1 MRWWT
6 QPCSIANPSPACR
19 EKSTLAASPTNRF
32 DTRPPLL
39 HGIPMQAMQFEQSV
53 VSILKRE
60 KRFDPHA
67 YFFLKDALDFTLK
80 RIAEHNG
87 GQARHVSGPELLEG
101 FRDFAL
107 EQFGPM
113 SSTLMREWGIRKCQD
128 VGDMVF
134 HLIEEQV
141 FGKQESDSREDFSG
155 VFDLEDSLV
164 RPFLPQRQIAAM
176 ENRGRSAVTPPLSE
190 NRVPGSSALS

>member
-1 MRWWT
+1 MV
-6 QPCSIANPSPACR
+6 C
-19 EKSTLAASPTNRF
+19 
-32 DTRPPLL
+32 
-39 HGIPMQAMQFEQSV
+39 PMQAKEFEQSV

-80 RIAEHNG
+80 RIADSNG
-87 GQARHVSGPELLEG
+87 GKARHVSGPELLEG
-101 FRDFAL
+101 YRDFAL

-113 SSTLMREWGIRKCQD
+113 ASTLMKEWSIRKCQD

-141 FGKQESDSREDFSG
+141 FGKQDSDKKEDFSE
-155 VFDLEDSLV
+155 VFDFEASLV
-164 RPFLPQRQIAAM
+164 TPFLPVGKRASAQDAS
-176 ENRGRSAVTPPLSE
+176 RSRSTVS
-190 NRVPGSSALS
+190 

>member
-1 MRWWT
+1 M
-6 QPCSIANPSPACR
+6 
-19 EKSTLAASPTNRF
+19 KRF
-32 DTRPPLL
+32 DTTPFLL
-39 HGIPMQAMQFEQSV
+39 HDASMQAMQFEQSV

-80 RIAEHNG
+80 RAAETNA
-87 GQARHVSGPELLEG
+87 GQARHVTGQELLEG

-113 SSTLMREWGIRKCQD
+113 ASTLMREWGVRKCQD

-141 FGKQESDSREDFSG
+141 FGKQDSDRREDFAES
-155 VFDLEDSLV
+155 FDFEDSLA
-164 RPFLPQRQIAAM
+164 RPFLPKRHAVSRVSGGRPARQPRIAM
-176 ENRGRSAVTPPLSE
+176 DGG
-190 NRVPGSSALS
+190 VPNPKFKG